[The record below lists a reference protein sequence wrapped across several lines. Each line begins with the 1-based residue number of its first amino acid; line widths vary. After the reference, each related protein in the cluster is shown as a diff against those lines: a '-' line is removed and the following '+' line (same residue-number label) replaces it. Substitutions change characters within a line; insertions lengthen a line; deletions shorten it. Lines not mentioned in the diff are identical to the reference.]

1 MNQVDCEG
9 EDQRESRE
17 EREMVLT
24 TVQLRRASI
33 MDTLVPQVRMTTMV
47 VSLVCK
53 GLVKSG
59 LFVLSTMIIM
69 VKICRGRRGGGKVAS
84 PAVGARGGAVGSTG
98 FSMMVMVMVINH
110 DGECPAHPHPHSS
123 PFDPHLL
130 PRLSPFSRRRLSV
143 QQVALLAS
151 QH

>member
-1 MNQVDCEG
+1 MDQVDCEG

-33 MDTLVPQVRMTTMV
+33 MDTLVPQVRMTIMVVVMV
-47 VSLVCK
+47 VSLGCK
-53 GLVKSG
+53 VLVKSG

-69 VKICRGRRGGGKVAS
+69 MKISRGRRGGGKVAS

-98 FSMMVMVMVINH
+98 FSIMVMVMVIMMVNVQ
-110 DGECPAHPHPHSS
+110 PTLTPTPPPLTPISS
-123 PFDPHLL
+123 PDSRH
-130 PRLSPFSRRRLSV
+130 SPDGG
-143 QQVALLAS
+143 
-151 QH
+151 